1 VSQILVFRLTWD
13 KPVDMMTAGY
23 EKTSPYDKD
32 DGSGSDSSTSSYV
45 SSSSDGHYRRKSR
58 GSSSGASAAD
68 KAIESALAKQA
79 ATIPTIPKS
88 VMAKVKNSAPRCF
101 ANLEVL
107 LQSKNTA
114 RELWFTALVQLLPEN
129 LISIRELQQQHQ
141 QKWQLGPGPAF
152 TLHRVEY
159 RSNPMLHFPRNPG
172 ALFFPEKL
180 APLKLGRRCAKL
192 NFQH

>member
-1 VSQILVFRLTWD
+1 MVTIGGCASFLRSLGVSQILVFRLTWD

-129 LISIRELQQQHQ
+129 LISIREL
-141 QKWQLGPGPAF
+141 AAIND
-152 TLHRVEY
+152 RNVD
-159 RSNPMLHFPRNPG
+159 PRQIRDAEG
-172 ALFFPEKL
+172 S
-180 APLKLGRRCAKL
+180 RHHDV
-192 NFQH
+192 Q